1 MNGQKAKSLKQNM
14 FDRGQTFIG
23 IATILRRSEVSEL
36 DLNQLVRF
44 SNIDNRWLSE
54 AGSSLKSNCLR
65 SISFFKTLNQPAV
78 KESLK

>member
-36 DLNQLVRF
+36 DFNQLVRF

-54 AGSSLKSNCLR
+54 AGCSLKSNCL
-65 SISFFKTLNQPAV
+65 
-78 KESLK
+78 